1 MPFKVQVGPPQISIH
16 QGQTVLI
23 SDPDGQISWPSDR
36 GLYFLD
42 TRVLSAWAIYA
53 NGEPW
58 DLLNGGAIS
67 YNAARVYLTN
77 RTIASE
83 DGSIPSR
90 ALGLTISRTISGGLH
105 EDLDITNNGPK
116 RVHFQLEIASRSDF
130 ADIFEV
136 KSGRIVRRGRI
147 TTDWSKAHQQLL
159 TTYRNGDFTRALIVR
174 PQQQKAVHANG
185 RISFELELEPGA
197 AWHCCLLYTLTDGD
211 QHVTG
216 PQTCIGQ
223 VHKSHHAETLADWL
237 RTVLKVRT
245 SNEEFYRLYRQA
257 LEDMAAL
264 RLPMAEADHMVFL
277 PAAGLPWFVAPFG
290 RDSLIVS
297 LQNLLIYP
305 EFARGTLDI
314 LGSLQAKQED
324 AYRDAEPGKILH
336 EMRYGELAHFKLIPH
351 TPYYGTA
358 DATPLYLIALHATWR
373 ATSDHA
379 LLERHLE
386 TAEGCLNWIDN
397 SGDRDGDGFQE
408 YQTRSPVVMRTWP
421 GKMPVIP

>member
-1 MPFKVQVGPPQISIH
+1 
-16 QGQTVLI
+16 L
-23 SDPDGQISWPSDR
+23 R
-36 GLYFLD
+36 
-42 TRVLSAWAIYA
+42 
-53 NGEPW
+53 
-58 DLLNGGAIS
+58 
-67 YNAARVYLTN
+67 
-77 RTIASE
+77 
-83 DGSIPSR
+83 
-90 ALGLTISRTISGGLH
+90 
-105 EDLDITNNGPK
+105 
-116 RVHFQLEIASRSDF
+116 QLEIASRSDF
-130 ADIFEV
+130 ADIFQV

-147 TTDWSKAHQQLL
+147 TTDWSKAHRQLQ

-174 PQQQKAVHANG
+174 PLQQKAVYANG
-185 RISFELELEPGA
+185 RMSFEVELEPGA
-197 AWHCCLLYTLTDGD
+197 AWHCCLLYTLVDGD

-216 PQTCIGQ
+216 PHTCIGQ